1 MLQTVW
7 KMQERSARLALRSLA
22 VDVRVVFETSGFDCL
37 IEIHPS
43 PDEAISIITD

>member
-1 MLQTVW
+1 MLQTVR
-7 KMQERSARLALRSLA
+7 KMQERSALLALRSLS

-43 PDEAISIITD
+43 PYEAIAIVID